1 MKKMKKIFIYTH
13 SCNLRSLDASRM
25 RSYFSQ
31 NNYQIVNN
39 PKEADTIF
47 YISCAAYDYVA
58 DKSLQKVKEFK
69 KFDAELIVAGCLPEI
84 EKKSVAEIFDGVT
97 IGTKDLDKNPEKIDK
112 LFPENKIKFKDIDDT
127 NISFENL
134 DGGKLIG
141 VIKTI
146 LNKIQWA
153 EKIVI
158 KIRDHVFK
166 NLLNENSFFYG
177 LVMDKPYRI
186 RISWGCPNSCS
197 YCGIKKAIGPH
208 KSKPLEQCI
217 EEFKNGLKKDYKH
230 FLINADDVGAYGI
243 DTGHSFPELLD
254 KMTKIPGEY
263 ESTIANLNPR
273 WVVKYI
279 DKLEDIFERQ
289 KITRLC
295 IPIQSGCSRILKIMN
310 RYSDVEKIKDAFQR
324 LRTTFPDV
332 QVSTHIMVGFPSETE
347 EEFKESLSL
356 IQECN
361 ISAGQVIPFSCKRG
375 TKAELIEEKISE
387 YEIVQRLKYGRLF
400 LKNAGYNVISQGYA
414 TVSLPSMS
422 KVKAFLFE
430 KMD

>member
-186 RISWGCPNSCS
+186 RIS
-197 YCGIKKAIGPH
+197 
-208 KSKPLEQCI
+208 
-217 EEFKNGLKKDYKH
+217 
-230 FLINADDVGAYGI
+230 
-243 DTGHSFPELLD
+243 
-254 KMTKIPGEY
+254 
-263 ESTIANLNPR
+263 
-273 WVVKYI
+273 
-279 DKLEDIFERQ
+279 
-289 KITRLC
+289 
-295 IPIQSGCSRILKIMN
+295 
-310 RYSDVEKIKDAFQR
+310 
-324 LRTTFPDV
+324 
-332 QVSTHIMVGFPSETE
+332 
-347 EEFKESLSL
+347 
-356 IQECN
+356 
-361 ISAGQVIPFSCKRG
+361 
-375 TKAELIEEKISE
+375 
-387 YEIVQRLKYGRLF
+387 
-400 LKNAGYNVISQGYA
+400 
-414 TVSLPSMS
+414 
-422 KVKAFLFE
+422 
-430 KMD
+430 